1 MNNTI
6 LNSDTLN
13 EMLDVRRNA
22 LHTIIRTKQTRQK
35 MSNTQSLTTEEK
47 IGIAGNHEADR
58 IKLIKELME
67 EEVFEYLKFREQYQH
82 DEKVRAH
89 EAYIKAGGIF
99 TWVGAT
105 DKDIYEMYKQ
115 NN

>member
-13 EMLDVRRNA
+13 EMLDVSRNA
-22 LHTIIRTKQTRQK
+22 LHTTIRTKQNRQK

-67 EEVFEYLKFREQYQH
+67 EEVMHFNQWKSRRERLSMFESEHLPLPSTFK
-82 DEKVRAH
+82 
-89 EAYIKAGGIF
+89 G
-99 TWVGAT
+99 W
-105 DKDIYEMYKQ
+105 YELYKQ
-115 NN
+115 SK